1 MKMARSVHRLRIAV
15 VVRQTETAYA
25 DRDRLNAAAAAG
37 DGLGNLA
44 GRSADQ
50 AGAADKG
57 ESGVAVPPTGFVDP
71 TPRISLSADA
81 LLYLGRAKRTP
92 EKLPPLTKDEWN
104 NRLSPQLAAREHQAF
119 GRLAETGDYRAY
131 YRAFIDYY
139 DGLRPEDQNSLR
151 YFGTREAAVAGLR
164 SLDYDATAAWTW
176 MPNSRTGQRLSRG
189 RQDCPFAG
197 HNHDVAGRTRLFRL
211 GCVQHQLRGRCARAE
226 TDDRNRTALFR
237 AAITIRL
244 RVQQRIYD
252 RKTPPS
258 ARLWLAFRQNGAAF
272 NRAVTLM
279 RFNHSTASCVRSG

>member
-1 MKMARSVHRLRIAV
+1 MEI
-15 VVRQTETAYA
+15 EN
-25 DRDRLNAAAAAG
+25 RLNAAAAAG

-57 ESGVAVPPTGFVDP
+57 ESGVAVPPAGFVDP

-164 SLDYDATAAWTW
+164 SLDYDADSGLDMDAKFENLVSVFLEEDKIAPSPTTTTMSPVERAFFAWDASNISYEVDAPEPRPMTEIE
-176 MPNSRTGQRLSRG
+176 RLYSE
-189 RQDCPFAG
+189 
-197 HNHDVAGRTRLFRL
+197 LL
-211 GCVQHQLRGRCARAE
+211 
-226 TDDRNRTALFR
+226 
-237 AAITIRL
+237 
-244 RVQQRIYD
+244 
-252 RKTPPS
+252 
-258 ARLWLAFRQNGAAF
+258 
-272 NRAVTLM
+272 
-279 RFNHSTASCVRSG
+279 

>member
-1 MKMARSVHRLRIAV
+1 MHI
-15 VVRQTETAYA
+15 EN
-25 DRDRLNAAAAAG
+25 RLNAAAASG

-164 SLDYDATAAWTW
+164 SLDYDADSGLDIDAEFENLVSVFLEEDKIAPSPASTTMSPVERAFFAWDASNISYEVDAPEPRPMTEIE
-176 MPNSRTGQRLSRG
+176 RLYSE
-189 RQDCPFAG
+189 
-197 HNHDVAGRTRLFRL
+197 LL
-211 GCVQHQLRGRCARAE
+211 
-226 TDDRNRTALFR
+226 
-237 AAITIRL
+237 
-244 RVQQRIYD
+244 
-252 RKTPPS
+252 
-258 ARLWLAFRQNGAAF
+258 
-272 NRAVTLM
+272 
-279 RFNHSTASCVRSG
+279 

>member
-1 MKMARSVHRLRIAV
+1 MQI
-15 VVRQTETAYA
+15 EN
-25 DRDRLNAAAAAG
+25 RLNAAAAAG

-164 SLDYDATAAWTW
+164 SLDYDADSGLDIDAEFENLVSVFLEEDKIAPSPATITMSPAERAFFAWDASNISYEVDAPEPRPMTEIE
-176 MPNSRTGQRLSRG
+176 RLYSE
-189 RQDCPFAG
+189 
-197 HNHDVAGRTRLFRL
+197 LL
-211 GCVQHQLRGRCARAE
+211 
-226 TDDRNRTALFR
+226 
-237 AAITIRL
+237 
-244 RVQQRIYD
+244 
-252 RKTPPS
+252 
-258 ARLWLAFRQNGAAF
+258 
-272 NRAVTLM
+272 
-279 RFNHSTASCVRSG
+279 

>member
-1 MKMARSVHRLRIAV
+1 MQI
-15 VVRQTETAYA
+15 EN
-25 DRDRLNAAAAAG
+25 RLNAAAAAG

-164 SLDYDATAAWTW
+164 SLDYDADSGLDIDAEFENLVSVFLEEDKIAPSPASTTMSPVERAFFAWDASNISYEVDAPEPRPMTEIE
-176 MPNSRTGQRLSRG
+176 RLYSE
-189 RQDCPFAG
+189 
-197 HNHDVAGRTRLFRL
+197 LL
-211 GCVQHQLRGRCARAE
+211 
-226 TDDRNRTALFR
+226 
-237 AAITIRL
+237 
-244 RVQQRIYD
+244 
-252 RKTPPS
+252 
-258 ARLWLAFRQNGAAF
+258 
-272 NRAVTLM
+272 
-279 RFNHSTASCVRSG
+279 

>member
-1 MKMARSVHRLRIAV
+1 MEI
-15 VVRQTETAYA
+15 EN
-25 DRDRLNAAAAAG
+25 RLNAAAAAG

-164 SLDYDATAAWTW
+164 SLDYDADSGLDMDAKFENLVSVFLEEDKIAPSPTTTTMSPVERAFFAWDASNISYEVDAPEPRPMTEIE
-176 MPNSRTGQRLSRG
+176 RLYSE
-189 RQDCPFAG
+189 
-197 HNHDVAGRTRLFRL
+197 LL
-211 GCVQHQLRGRCARAE
+211 
-226 TDDRNRTALFR
+226 
-237 AAITIRL
+237 
-244 RVQQRIYD
+244 
-252 RKTPPS
+252 
-258 ARLWLAFRQNGAAF
+258 
-272 NRAVTLM
+272 
-279 RFNHSTASCVRSG
+279 

>member
-1 MKMARSVHRLRIAV
+1 MQI
-15 VVRQTETAYA
+15 EN
-25 DRDRLNAAAAAG
+25 RLNAAAASG

-44 GRSADQ
+44 GRSADPT
-50 AGAADKG
+50 GAADKG
-57 ESGVAVPPTGFVDP
+57 ESGVPVPPTGFVDP

-164 SLDYDATAAWTW
+164 SLDYDADSGLDMDAEFENLVSVFLAPSPATTTMSPAERAFFAWDASNISYEVDAPEPRPMTEIE
-176 MPNSRTGQRLSRG
+176 RLYSE
-189 RQDCPFAG
+189 
-197 HNHDVAGRTRLFRL
+197 LL
-211 GCVQHQLRGRCARAE
+211 
-226 TDDRNRTALFR
+226 
-237 AAITIRL
+237 
-244 RVQQRIYD
+244 
-252 RKTPPS
+252 
-258 ARLWLAFRQNGAAF
+258 
-272 NRAVTLM
+272 
-279 RFNHSTASCVRSG
+279 

>member
-1 MKMARSVHRLRIAV
+1 MEI
-15 VVRQTETAYA
+15 EN
-25 DRDRLNAAAAAG
+25 RLNAAAAAG

-119 GRLAETGDYRAY
+119 GRLAETGDYRAAY

-164 SLDYDATAAWTW
+164 SLDYDADSGLDIDAKFENLVSVFLEEDKIAPSPTTTTMSPVERAFFAWDASNISYEVDAPEPRPMTEIE
-176 MPNSRTGQRLSRG
+176 RLYSE
-189 RQDCPFAG
+189 
-197 HNHDVAGRTRLFRL
+197 LL
-211 GCVQHQLRGRCARAE
+211 
-226 TDDRNRTALFR
+226 
-237 AAITIRL
+237 
-244 RVQQRIYD
+244 
-252 RKTPPS
+252 
-258 ARLWLAFRQNGAAF
+258 
-272 NRAVTLM
+272 
-279 RFNHSTASCVRSG
+279 